1 MMAPTRHPL
10 IELLYNDETGRYI
23 GMLERKLVVFQQENL
38 RMRCLLELLTGD
50 MWDDYSFG
58 AEDEEIFRLAID
70 SLMRRLN
77 MSQEDATALVSERWK
92 ANNPPEPDAS
102 LASYMVGQPK
112 TRMGHV
118 VTHARQIRTNTA
130 PFDHKKHVEGLEK
143 LARKNETTSD

>member
-1 MMAPTRHPL
+1 MAPTRHPL

-70 SLMRRLN
+70 SLMRR
-77 MSQEDATALVSERWK
+77 S
-92 ANNPPEPDAS
+92 
-102 LASYMVGQPK
+102 
-112 TRMGHV
+112 
-118 VTHARQIRTNTA
+118 
-130 PFDHKKHVEGLEK
+130 
-143 LARKNETTSD
+143 